1 MEDNKRIADITKR
14 VMRTKKYRPLA
25 TETIR
30 HIAACAI
37 KRHGPKR
44 AEKETK
50 NLLHQTYGAFFP
62 RRPEFAKLAERF
74 FEMLYAGTSAKEAA
88 LPILALHA
96 STRER
101 IPFLNEFYR
110 RIFAVTGA
118 PHSIIDHACGLNP
131 LTLPWMEDLPAN
143 AEYTGY
149 DIDIEEAAG
158 VNTMLATMGMVKY
171 ARAKIGDVLI
181 DTFPRAD
188 VILFLKILPLL
199 EHIEKGSGLETL
211 RRAECTYAVVSFST
225 RTLSGGKKGMER
237 FYADW
242 FPRLIADE
250 GWTYETIT
258 FPNEL
263 VFVVKK

>member
-1 MEDNKRIADITKR
+1 MEDKKRIADITER
-14 VMRTKKYRPLA
+14 IIRTKKYRALA
-25 TETIR
+25 PKTIQR
-30 HIAACAI
+30 IVASAA
-37 KRHGPKR
+37 KRHGLKR
-44 AEKETK
+44 AEKEAK

-74 FEMLYAGTSAKEAA
+74 FEMLQAGASAQEAA
-88 LPILALHA
+88 PPILTLHA

-110 RIFAVTGA
+110 RIFAVTDA
-118 PHSIIDHACGLNP
+118 PQNIIDHACGLNP
-131 LTLPWMEDLPAN
+131 LTLPWMDLPAD
-143 AEYTGY
+143 ADYTGY

-158 VNTMLATMGMVKY
+158 VNTILATMGMGKR

-188 VILFLKILPLL
+188 IILFLKILPLL
-199 EHIEKGSGLETL
+199 EHSEKGSGLEAL
-211 RRAECTYAVVSFST
+211 RRAQCRHAVVSFST
-225 RTLSGGKKGMER
+225 RTLSGAKKGMER

-250 GWTYETIT
+250 GWTHETLS